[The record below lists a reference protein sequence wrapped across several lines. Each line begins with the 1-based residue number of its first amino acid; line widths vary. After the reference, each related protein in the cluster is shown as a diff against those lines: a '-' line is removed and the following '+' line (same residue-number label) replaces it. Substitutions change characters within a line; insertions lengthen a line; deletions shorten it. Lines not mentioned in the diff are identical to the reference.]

1 MIEVFKTNVT
11 TKTEAVRLLDEIH
24 RRHSYCRANFD
35 LSDCDHI
42 LRVEGVRDEGD
53 ICAILTL
60 VRECGYHA
68 EILPDDSDATEETG
82 IGGGGVI
89 AHSQIVG

>member
-11 TKTEAVRLLDEIH
+11 SKTEAVRLLEEIH
-24 RRHSYCRANFD
+24 RHHAYCRANFD

-42 LRVEGVRDEGD
+42 LRVEGVRGEGD

-60 VRECGYHA
+60 VRECGYYA
-68 EILPDDSDATEETG
+68 EVLPDDTNASEETG
-82 IGGGGVI
+82 IEGGVVL
-89 AHSQIVG
+89 AHS

>member
-24 RRHSYCRANFD
+24 RSYSHCRANFD
-35 LSDCDHI
+35 LSDCDNI
-42 LRVEGVRDEGD
+42 LRVEGVRGEGD

-60 VRECGYHA
+60 VRECGYYA
-68 EILPDDSDATEETG
+68 EVLPDDASASGESG
-82 IGGGGVI
+82 IARAVVF
-89 AHSQIVG
+89 AHS